1 MANPGERGLLRRNRR
16 LWRFIIWGGLG
27 VLLAMFVPALLPK
40 GMGTVAY
47 SAVSF
52 GLLAIAGLYLIVV
65 IVWTVVVYSQ
75 AFRSEFGD

>member
-1 MANPGERGLLRRNRR
+1 M
-16 LWRFIIWGGLG
+16 
-27 VLLAMFVPALLPK
+27 LLAMFVPALLPK

-52 GLLAIAGLYLIVV
+52 GLLAVAGLYLIVV

>member
-1 MANPGERGLLRRNRR
+1 MANPRERGWLRENRR

-52 GLLAIAGLYLIVV
+52 GLPEDVKQSETRLVR
-65 IVWTVVVYSQ
+65 
-75 AFRSEFGD
+75 RSV